1 MMKWTLGQLAKMEKP
16 INVNYELDLSS
27 SLDKMPDVKAISMV
41 KISGM
46 GYELGFDEYVFSL
59 DIKCVLTMTCAI
71 SLEDVL
77 YPLDI
82 HTDEIF
88 KTENNDG
95 DDVNLVTNVV
105 DLDSVILSNIIMQ
118 IPMKVVKEGASYKD
132 SDEKEEYINPAF
144 AGLKKYL

>member
-1 MMKWTLGQLAKMEKP
+1 MKWTLGQLAKMEKP
-16 INVNYELDLSS
+16 IVVDYELDLSN

-41 KISGM
+41 KISGN

-59 DIKCVLTMTCAI
+59 DIKVILTMTCAI

-77 YPLDI
+77 YPLDF

-95 DDVNLVTNVV
+95 DDVNLVTNVI
-105 DLDSVILSNIIMQ
+105 DLDEVILSNIIMR
-118 IPMKVVKEGASYKD
+118 IPMKVVKEGATFKEE
-132 SDEKEEYINPAF
+132 EKEEYVNPAF
-144 AGLKKYL
+144 ANLKKYL

>member
-1 MMKWTLGQLAKMEKP
+1 MKWTLGQLAKMSKP
-16 INVNYELDLSS
+16 IAVDYELNLENELS
-27 SLDKMPDVKAISMV
+27 KMPDVKAISMV
-41 KISGM
+41 KVSGV

-59 DIKCVLTMTCAI
+59 DINCILTMTCAI

-77 YPLDI
+77 YPLNI

-132 SDEKEEYINPAF
+132 FDDKEEYINPAF
-144 AGLKKYL
+144 ADLKKYL